1 MEPRSKYT
9 AQIFFHKS
17 KNLTL
22 GDETPKFMW
31 ALMGKL
37 VPQLPEFAT
46 FAYDLRFR
54 GVITRWKSIF
64 ENYTLHHETLTL
76 SIV

>member
-1 MEPRSKYT
+1 MPKPKT
-9 AQIFFHKS
+9 S

-22 GDETPKFMW
+22 RDETLNVMW
-31 ALMGKL
+31 APMDKL
-37 VPQLPEFAT
+37 VPQLPGVIN

-54 GVITRWKSIF
+54 HVIAHWKGIF
-64 ENYTLHHETLTL
+64 DKYTLHCQTLTP